1 MLNILCVE
9 KDENSLN
16 QMFDIISSSI
26 NNQKVLKLNEYNY
39 KMIRS
44 IKPDVIF
51 INYSEEAISLCKE
64 INESK
69 LEITIIFIID
79 DKLQSYDAIKARAKG
94 VILKPYTKNDILDE
108 LTSLKMLTSKV
119 HKVEVKTFGNFDILV
134 DGKIIKFSRTK
145 SKELLAYLIDKKGT
159 SVSSS
164 ELIVNLWEEHDVCKT
179 TRSMLH
185 NLISDIKDTLI
196 KYDILDIFEMDRN
209 AYRIICEKV
218 SCDYF
223 DLLNGKKS
231 AINQF
236 TGEYMAAYEWAMFT
250 ASMLENM
257 YCV

>member
-1 MLNILCVE
+1 MINILCIE
-9 KDENSLN
+9 KNDILLEK
-16 QMFDIISSSI
+16 MFESVSSSI
-26 NNQKVLKLNEYNY
+26 DNQKVLKLNEYNY
-39 KMIRS
+39 KKVRV
-44 IKPDVIF
+44 IKPDVVF
-51 INYSEEAISLCKE
+51 INYSEEAISLAKE
-64 INESK
+64 IYDSK
-69 LEITIIFIID
+69 LETSIIILID
-79 DKLQSYDAIKARAKG
+79 DKLQSYDAMKVHASG
-94 VILKPYTKNDILDE
+94 VILKPYTANDLKEE
-108 LTSLKMLTSKV
+108 LTSLKMLTSKT
-119 HKVEVKTFGNFDILV
+119 HKVEVKTFGNFDIFV
-134 DGKIIKFSRTK
+134 DGKNIKFARTK

-196 KYDILDIFEMDRN
+196 KHDILDIIEMDRN

-231 AINQF
+231 AYNKF

-250 ASMLENM
+250 ASTLENI
-257 YCV
+257 CGL

>member
-1 MLNILCVE
+1 MISILCVE
-9 KDENSLN
+9 KNDVQLEHL
-16 QMFDIISSSI
+16 FAVISSSI
-26 NNQKVLKLNEYNY
+26 DNQKVIKLNEYNY
-39 KMIRS
+39 KKIRT

-51 INYSEEAISLCKE
+51 MNYSQDAISLAKE
-64 INESK
+64 IKNSK
-69 LEITIIFIID
+69 LEVTIIFIIS
-79 DKLQSYDAIKARAKG
+79 DKLQSYDVMKAHAQG
-94 VILKPYTKNDILDE
+94 VILAPYNEEDIKEE

-134 DGKIIKFSRTK
+134 DGKNMKFARSK

-185 NLISDIKDTLI
+185 NLIADIKETLA
-196 KYDILDIFEMDRN
+196 KYDVLDIFEMDRN

-231 AINQF
+231 ALNKF
-236 TGEYMAAYEWAMFT
+236 TGEYMASYEWAMFT
-250 ASMLENM
+250 AGALENM
-257 YCV
+257 FN

>member
-1 MLNILCVE
+1 MINILCVE
-9 KDENSLN
+9 ENENILN
-16 QMFDIISSSI
+16 QMFDIVSSSI
-26 NNQKVLKLNEYNY
+26 INQKVLKLNEYNC
-39 KMIRS
+39 KKIKT

-51 INYSEEAISLCKE
+51 INYSQEAISLSKE
-64 INESK
+64 INDSK
-69 LEITIIFIID
+69 LEVTVIFIID
-79 DKLQSYDAIKARAKG
+79 DKLQSYDVIKARAKG
-94 VILKPYTKNDILDE
+94 VILKPYNEKDIIEE
-108 LTSLKMLTSKV
+108 LTSLKMLTSKS

-134 DGKIIKFSRTK
+134 DGKNVKFSRTK

-185 NLISDIKDTLI
+185 NLISDIKDTLL
-196 KYDILDIFEMDRN
+196 KHDILDIIEMDRN
-209 AYRIICEKV
+209 AYRIICEKI

-231 AINQF
+231 AINKF

-250 ASMLENM
+250 ASTLENM
-257 YCV
+257 FDY